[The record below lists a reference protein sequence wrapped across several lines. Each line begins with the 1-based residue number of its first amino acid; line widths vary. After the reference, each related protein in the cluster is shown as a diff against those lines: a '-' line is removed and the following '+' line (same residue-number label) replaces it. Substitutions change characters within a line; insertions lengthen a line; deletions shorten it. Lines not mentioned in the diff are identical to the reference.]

1 MTTPDSPNFRALAQ
15 ELVDAYACCIKKYIH
30 SIPEKDTLV
39 LRARAAL
46 ATTPPEP
53 PTSQIAFNAPSP
65 PEEVIRLD
73 KEGFHYKGQF
83 VADAG
88 EAHRLMMA
96 FLEQNTK
103 TKPEPPTDEEIQEW
117 ADARLGAGQGD
128 PETFGWGWR
137 CFKGEAFAL
146 TIRAALERWGR

>member
-1 MTTPDSPNFRALAQ
+1 MTTTPDFRALCA
-15 ELVDAYACCIKKYIH
+15 ELVDELNYYADEH
-30 SIPEKDTLV
+30 SVDKLIS
-39 LRARAAL
+39 RARAAL
-46 ATTPPEP
+46 ATPPPEP
-53 PTSQIAFNAPSP
+53 PASQITFNAPSP

-103 TKPEPPTDEEIQEW
+103 TKPEPPTDEELM
-117 ADARLGAGQGD
+117 ALAVTTFNDLCDTYKDYARAV
-128 PETFGWGWR
+128 
-137 CFKGEAFAL
+137 
-146 TIRAALERWGR
+146 LERWGK